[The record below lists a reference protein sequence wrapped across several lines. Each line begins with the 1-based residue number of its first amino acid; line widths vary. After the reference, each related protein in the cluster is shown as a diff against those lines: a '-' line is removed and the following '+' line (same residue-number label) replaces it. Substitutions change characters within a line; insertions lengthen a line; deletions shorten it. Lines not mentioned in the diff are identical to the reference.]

1 MGRARRCAGT
11 ALMALVMLSAAACG
25 SDGTE
30 ASSENVCPRA
40 FTYDD
45 RTYTSVANVEFEV
58 GSKLGT
64 ATPPPCNDTGGQ
76 TDETPLPAE
85 NAYAV
90 KGISSEVAIA
100 VGETPEEAVLTA
112 AYSGKELPAEV
123 QKLIDQS

>member
-1 MGRARRCAGT
+1 
-11 ALMALVMLSAAACG
+11 MALVMLSAAAACG

-30 ASSENVCPRA
+30 AKSEGVCPRA

-45 RTYTSVANVEFEV
+45 RTYTSVANVEFRV

-76 TDETPLPAE
+76 EDGTQLAAE

-90 KGISSEVAIA
+90 KGISPKVAIA

-112 AYSGKELPAEV
+112 VFSGKEVPPEV
-123 QKLIDQS
+123 KKLINRS